1 MLVSE
6 PKMPEVKLGVRASEA
21 LTTRL
26 GRLYRGCGAA
36 VAAVLNMCP
45 KVTSLT
51 LDVRLKGHMADRFW
65 EAVCL
70 AIPAGRSGVNT
81 LTLIAPLPEDVTS
94 CKDNIFLFGTG
105 DEASE
110 ASNCA
115 YWMVNVARHFEALL
129 ETGFT
134 CHPVIME
141 AWKNLGMDYLMN
153 KRWAVLLVTA
163 HPLPLA
169 KLRSLFDAV
178 GRSCTCRVT
187 CPLVES
193 KS

>member
-1 MLVSE
+1 MNAESFSRKDQCHFLKKKFPPSACHVTELSVLVSE

-51 LDVRLKGHMADRFW
+51 LDVRLKGHMANRFW

-110 ASNCA
+110 ASK
-115 YWMVNVARHFEALL
+115 LP
-129 ETGFT
+129 GT

-141 AWKNLGMDYLMN
+141 G
-153 KRWAVLLVTA
+153 
-163 HPLPLA
+163 
-169 KLRSLFDAV
+169 
-178 GRSCTCRVT
+178 
-187 CPLVES
+187 
-193 KS
+193 